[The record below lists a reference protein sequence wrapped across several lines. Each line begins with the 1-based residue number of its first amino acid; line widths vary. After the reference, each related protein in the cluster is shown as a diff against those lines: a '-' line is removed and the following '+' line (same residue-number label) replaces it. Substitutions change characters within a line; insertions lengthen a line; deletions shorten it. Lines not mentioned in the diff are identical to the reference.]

1 MKAYPI
7 SSNLKDLI
15 VIEMD
20 RIYEDSRRLW
30 SPWSPIEGADYLGL
44 SSDEFYTVLEL
55 LGTLLSD
62 YAKRNL
68 HNPLYLESLQSCICE
83 IQEMLAIH
91 KENEETRALK
101 DRYMQVD
108 QDRWDDDTHDLY

>member
-7 SSNLKDLI
+7 SSDLRDFI
-15 VIEMD
+15 IAETD
-20 RIYEDSRRLW
+20 RIYKDSRRLW
-30 SPWSPIEGADYLGL
+30 NPWAVNEGDDYLGL

-68 HNPLYLESLQSCICE
+68 HMPRYLESLQSCICE

-91 KENEETRALK
+91 KADEFDFEAYAK
-101 DRYMQVD
+101 DFV
-108 QDRWDDDTHDLY
+108 